1 MEIYFIIFILILI
14 TIGLVSMI
22 MAIIFIQSTLL
33 SFNDYDDGQY
43 KMTMDTDNIIK
54 TSLMNDT
61 TTTTTTTTY
70 TWPIISTFD
79 DDEEQPENVWFFRH

>member
-1 MEIYFIIFILILI
+1 
-14 TIGLVSMI
+14 

-43 KMTMDTDNIIK
+43 KMTMDTDNNIIK
-54 TSLMNDT
+54 TSLMND